1 MLADISP
8 QSVKSL
14 IVDLLRLLF
23 YIVFLLFVQTSP
35 AIVISKFKILSDLNI
50 LCYILDTSSILTRA
64 FSWGAM
70 PLPWIILNLHQ
81 LQFLRAQVV
90 ASFFRSSLIFWNAMF
105 LGKNHCTKY
114 VCVFMY
120 VCSMTHSSLYQWLK
134 GTLHLL
140 VVDR

>member
-1 MLADISP
+1 MKLS
-8 QSVKSL
+8 QSVRGL
-14 IVDLLRLLF
+14 IVGLLGLPF
-23 YIVFLLFVQTSP
+23 CIVFLLFVQIAP
-35 AIVISKFKILSDLNI
+35 AIIILKFKILSDLNI
-50 LCYILDTSSILTRA
+50 LCYILDTLSILTQA

-81 LQFLRAQVV
+81 WHFLRAQVV

-114 VCVFMY
+114 IY
-120 VCSMTHSSLYQWLK
+120 VYLFMTHSSLYQWLK

-140 VVDR
+140 MVDQSQ